1 MLADCGLVWRTLLA
15 TIVTCPM
22 GIDSRCPKRVKSDG
36 SAMSA
41 LLPLHP
47 PKPTFIVRFGM
58 SVWCPLGDI
67 TCRYNH
73 PSGDPTLSQ
82 AEIRMT
88 KAIIDIA
95 SPCTITSSSAR
106 TGMPA

>member
-1 MLADCGLVWRTLLA
+1 MSQLGQKRRFERRPITSGLR
-15 TIVTCPM
+15 
-22 GIDSRCPKRVKSDG
+22 
-36 SAMSA
+36 
-41 LLPLHP
+41 
-47 PKPTFIVRFGM
+47 PTPDILSVRRHV
-58 SVWCPLGDI
+58 SKVPLGDI

>member
-1 MLADCGLVWRTLLA
+1 MSETGPSRPNWTSRILSGLPPLA
-15 TIVTCPM
+15 TELRTSLV
-22 GIDSRCPKRVKSDG
+22 
-36 SAMSA
+36 
-41 LLPLHP
+41 
-47 PKPTFIVRFGM
+47 VRF
-58 SVWCPLGDI
+58 VPLGDI